1 MEVGIDMQ
9 KLIKVLVVTDLL
21 LANSVYADG
30 INVKAAYGDALE
42 FVAIKFLI
50 AAILFYL
57 FTYDLIGKVR
67 DTPLKSARWIGGI
80 LLAIGVGA
88 SNNNFST
95 LPDYIY
101 GVSLVAIGL
110 YVIGFAIGYI
120 WKPWAIKGQSED
132 GHNYLKA
139 CLPLCFGVIVIIGL
153 VVSDGSGI
161 STKTATYDAYPSC
174 NEAGANCSKPVL
186 TFTFKV
192 DKEKSQV
199 IGIYKSVEDG
209 SGGLHALENCT
220 VVDEHNWQCQG
231 DVSAYGIPAQWTMI
245 EDKVTMSDST
255 FAISGNTTTTYGM
268 FFVKR

>member
-1 MEVGIDMQ
+1 MKKSNYPI
-9 KLIKVLVVTDLL
+9 LL
-21 LANSVYADG
+21 LISSSSVFASIDT
-30 INVKAAYGDALE
+30 KAAWSGAFFE
-42 FVAIKFLI
+42 SIIKFVI
-50 AAILFYL
+50 AGLLFYL

-88 SNNNFST
+88 SYNNFST

-101 GVSLVAIGL
+101 GVCLVAIGL

-132 GHNYLKA
+132 SHNYLKA

-153 VVSDGSGI
+153 VVSDGLGI

-174 NEAGANCSKPVL
+174 KEVGANCSKPAL

-268 FFVKR
+268 TFVKR